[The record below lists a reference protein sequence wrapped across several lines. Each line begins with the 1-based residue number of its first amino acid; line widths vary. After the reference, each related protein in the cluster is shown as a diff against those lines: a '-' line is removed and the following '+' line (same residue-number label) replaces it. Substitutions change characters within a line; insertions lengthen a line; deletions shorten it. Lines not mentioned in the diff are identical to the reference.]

1 MRGIRFLMSVFFL
14 ASFSLGCHSTAVIS
28 PNVGMMKSPNPL
40 ATAVPV
46 EVRREKLVER
56 LRDGGAL
63 NSIRL
68 VEVFKGAGN
77 PNPYPEYRMFDI
89 QQGGVFDL
97 LGIRNG
103 DILVSAHGYSVPSVS
118 KFVEYVNVLPGESS
132 SQIEIIRQKRSL
144 ILSLAFTE

>member
-1 MRGIRFLMSVFFL
+1 MRGIWNVLSGLMVSAFLIGCQATSV
-14 ASFSLGCHSTAVIS
+14 T
-28 PNVGMMKSPNPL
+28 PPKVGMVKSPNPL

-56 LRDGGAL
+56 LRDGGVL

-97 LGIRNG
+97 LGIKNG
-103 DILVSAHGYSVPSVS
+103 DILVAAHGYSVPSVG

-132 SQIEIIRQKRSL
+132 SQIEIVRQKRPL